1 MTDTVTSISGDSE
14 LDLHV
19 VILFKQNIVFWS
31 INIHAMMNEV
41 DQGDANPKV
50 KKDIDPT
57 VDFMAG
63 TIAGIA
69 GLTIAHP
76 FDTVKVR
83 LQNPSTRARY
93 RSTMHVFSTI
103 IREERFRGLYKGIAS
118 PMVSCA
124 PLNGLVFASYRFFMR
139 MQLDHPDAEPTLA
152 QIGLAGFGSG
162 LTASFI
168 TTPIELIKIRQQNI
182 VDRQSSTRE
191 VAFSIF
197 RKAGIRG
204 LYRGLIP
211 TGLRDLGFGA
221 YFATY
226 EGTCRYFTRKQ
237 NTASYTET
245 HTVDHSSLLSEVE
258 NEAGHLSWS
267 VLLLAGALAGIN
279 GWLPT
284 FAFDVIK
291 TRVQSVDRHDRS
303 SPYRTTI
310 STIINSYRAEGLSV
324 FFRGLAPTL
333 IRAVPVNMATFGVFE
348 GVVHLLS

>member
-1 MTDTVTSISGDSE
+1 MKLEHEQIDE
-14 LDLHV
+14 R
-19 VILFKQNIVFWS
+19 
-31 INIHAMMNEV
+31 
-41 DQGDANPKV
+41 PKP

-57 VDFMAG
+57 VDFIAG
-63 TIAGIA
+63 TVAGIA
-69 GLTIAHP
+69 GLVIAYP

-83 LQNPSTRARY
+83 LQNPETRSRY
-93 RSTMHVFSTI
+93 KSAINAFSTI
-103 IREERFRGLYKGIAS
+103 VHEERFKGLYKGIAS
-118 PMVSCA
+118 PMISCA

-139 MQLDHPDAEPTLA
+139 VQLDHPDAEPTLA

-182 VDRQSSTRE
+182 IDRQASTRE
-191 VAFSIF
+191 VALDIF
-197 RKAGIRG
+197 RRTGVRG
-204 LYRGLIP
+204 LYRGLVP
-211 TGLRDLGFGA
+211 TGLRDLGYGA

-226 EGTCRYFTRKQ
+226 EGTCRYFSRRQ
-237 NTASYTET
+237 PASTSIEP
-245 HTVDHSSLLSEVE
+245 HNVDHSSLLSEVE
-258 NEAGHLSWS
+258 NEAEKLSWP

-291 TRVQSVDRHDRS
+291 TRVQSVDRHDQG

-310 STIINSYRAEGLSV
+310 STAVNSYRAEGLGV